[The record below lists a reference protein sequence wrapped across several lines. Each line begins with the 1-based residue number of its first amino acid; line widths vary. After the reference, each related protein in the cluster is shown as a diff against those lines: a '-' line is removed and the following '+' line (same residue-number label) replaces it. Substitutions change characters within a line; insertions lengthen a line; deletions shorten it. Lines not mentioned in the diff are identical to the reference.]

1 MRIQNGIVAF
11 VCLATLSMST
21 AVCALPEPVAPAFD
35 SKFSEPFYI
44 GLDSGYGAT
53 TWDALVPSAH
63 KASTALALSTPT
75 RVVEGG
81 AIWGIYGG
89 WELIPQ
95 FAVEMNYT
103 RYPLAKVFF
112 SKKSL
117 FSFRHKGR
125 TEFSSKTEEYGM
137 LAKFMIIIPHSTV
150 RAFSSAGLAGVHRA
164 DTLADRWR
172 ASPMFNFGFNYML
185 APQLM
190 AEIGVSYTGGY
201 GESELT
207 PTDDYIPFLYT
218 GFMRLAYRF

>member
-1 MRIQNGIVAF
+1 MPLKNLRVVFCSILLLSGA
-11 VCLATLSMST
+11 ATF
-21 AVCALPEPVAPAFD
+21 AKAEPLTPAFD
-35 SKFSEPFYI
+35 VKFSEPFYI
-44 GLDSGYGAT
+44 GIDSGYGAT

-75 RVVEGG
+75 KVVEGG
-81 AIWGIYGG
+81 AIWGVYGG

-95 FAVEMNYT
+95 FAIEMNYT
-103 RYPLAKVFF
+103 RYPLAKVYF

-117 FSFRHKGR
+117 FSFRNKGR
-125 TEFSSKTEEYGM
+125 TEFTSKTEEYGV
-137 LAKFMIIIPHSTV
+137 LAKFMIIIPRSTV
-150 RAFSSAGLAGVHRA
+150 RAFSSAGIAGVHRS

-185 APQLM
+185 TPQLM

-207 PTDDYIPFLYT
+207 PTDDYVPFLYT
-218 GFMRLAYRF
+218 GFFRVAYRF